1 MKALMPIEPVQLA
14 DRTLSL
20 VRAAIVSGELAPGE
34 PLRDRQLA
42 DMLGVSRTPVRE
54 ALHRLEAV
62 GLVVPRG
69 RGGWMVSP
77 FTEAD
82 VRELFQL
89 RLVLESLGLEELAR
103 TRDAGSISEIG
114 DFFRDYSHPIP
125 QERYPE
131 YFAEDNAFHK
141 RIVACSWNRRVRDI
155 YAVLETQIDRG
166 RHFLITSVGGRGEET
181 LDEHLAIV
189 DAVRDLDFRRA
200 RNHLVS
206 HLHTG
211 EELMLE
217 QLRLHANES

>member
-1 MKALMPIEPVQLA
+1 MKALLPIEPVQLA
-14 DRTLSL
+14 DRTLDS

-42 DMLGVSRTPVRE
+42 EMLGVSRTPVRE

-69 RGGWMVSP
+69 RGGWVVSP

-89 RLVLESLGLEELAR
+89 RRILETLGLDELAHSRDVISIEELGR
-103 TRDAGSISEIG
+103 
-114 DFFRDYSHPIP
+114 FFQGYSHPIP
-125 QERYPE
+125 SERYPE
-131 YFAEDNAFHK
+131 YFSEDHAFHK

-155 YAVLETQIDRG
+155 YSVLETQIDRG

-189 DAVRDLDFRRA
+189 GAIHDLDFDRA
-200 RNHLVS
+200 RAELLAHLR
-206 HLHTG
+206 TG

-217 QLRLHANES
+217 QLRLHADQR